1 MPEIIRQ
8 PVRMDCQVGLDLAHA
23 VDRMPHGSFPF
34 LENARVTQEGRIE
47 SRPGYTVYDAS
58 ASAPRLLHSIRR
70 LNDPDMSRAAV
81 GYTDIVGNGT
91 ILEAGPQGAL
101 VGIDTGYSGKP
112 LSLIPFRP
120 DQAPESWMYVYDSLK
135 STKVRPD
142 GAIRAVGVA
151 PPSTAPDIE
160 YGPPAWAQIADGQ
173 AAGAWTGTP
182 SQFDRTNGDT
192 DTIAFVIYNSGSTG
206 WCCIQPN
213 VGQPFWMGE
222 RMQVILGYGGGNQE
236 AVVIREIN
244 SAITSTTILG
254 IQYDSGNRGSCS
266 IVLAG
271 SPHGLSRN
279 SILQLVGG
287 GGSELIRVLEV
298 IFSPDGLIYS
308 LRCVTVNN
316 HAAGAV
322 VNGELSWYCYTANTH
337 IGGAGEAIRSQAI
350 SFPLP
355 SAGTGVA
362 TLTGA
367 INAGMANSR
376 PIDVANDYMHV
387 SVFLQ
392 NPTNVVNVKLLLA
405 LDATPNFSFSSP
417 GNSYIWTVTQEQLTA
432 AGSTGQGGGYVAGD
446 SWAEIIVP
454 ISSAARSGGDA
465 TRTLANITGVAIQ
478 VTTTAACA
486 WGFDWWYLF
495 GTYGPTIQPNAP
507 GGYSFQ
513 SRFRDSSTGTY
524 GVPSPQ
530 NRYSLRPLRE
540 QILVTPAATA
550 VTSVDQID
558 IYVAGGTISNFL
570 YAGSVTNNNGS
581 PNTFSDNIP
590 DGFILQA
597 NKPPDLTALQPWP
610 ILDNPWQGTLNVSG
624 TSVTGITGTPFD
636 LNLVSNSVILINGN
650 VFQTFGQPRSS
661 TFLELTMDAGSLTG
675 ATFLIGSPVLAAQP
689 LPVAFGPL
697 EGPFLPVVGAL
708 GDMKNAGTFY
718 FCNAANLD
726 NASDRNTL
734 EITSPSEPLITGET
748 WNGQFYVGS
757 RENVFAIRYAY
768 LEAVQTPFQFVR
780 LPSPSGFW
788 SRWAICRG
796 PDGVYALGRDGIYR
810 WSDAG
815 GVNITDEMLYPM
827 FPHDGNPAIATN
839 GILPVDMSQV
849 DFMRLS
855 ATDFDIRFVYLDTS
869 GVQHTLRYEIAKRR
883 WFLHTYGDS
892 FAYEYLNE
900 PLVSS
905 PHSMQILQLSR
916 TSGSIYVSGGNA
928 DNASP
933 ITVSVLPPYSD
944 GGDERAQKLLVDLM
958 SDADGVGS
966 YTVTP
971 KYNEGM
977 IIGTPGTFSVSGG
990 RQQSQLNVAS
1000 LPSGLALY
1008 RNSSALVTWT
1018 GGPDGPRLYALEFSG
1033 YAQPYLS
1040 KRVTT
1045 QVKDLGFP
1053 GWLHHRRMYAG
1064 LISNS
1069 VTTLTILCQ
1078 DGRSYSTQIPSTAGK
1093 FRIFPI
1099 MLQQCIKD
1107 LSFGYML
1114 DTGDQTFALFP
1125 GSFTIELKDWIE
1137 ASYIRLA
1144 VFLA

>member
-8 PVRMDCQVGLDLAHA
+8 PVRMDCQAGLDLAHA

-58 ASAPRLLHSIRR
+58 ASAPGLLHSIRR

-142 GAIRAVGVA
+142 GVIRTIGVA

-160 YGPPAWAQIADGQ
+160 YGPPSRASVVFGQ
-173 AAGAWTGTP
+173 TSSGWGFSGATTAV
-182 SQFDRTNGDT
+182 SDTDRTNGG
-192 DTIAFVIYNSGSTG
+192 AFTVSSILYNVGTTG
-206 WCCIQPN
+206 WCCITPSA
-213 VGQPFWMGE
+213 GLTSWAGE
-222 RMQVILGYGGGNQE
+222 RMFVILSGSTEN
-236 AVVIREIN
+236 VVVREIHPAATAA
-244 SAITSTTILG
+244 SIASIK
-254 IQYDSGNRGSCS
+254 YDSGTTGTCS
-266 IVLAG
+266 IVLNSPPAG
-271 SPHGLSRN
+271 ITRN
-279 SILQLVGG
+279 SLLSVGPNGAAQTDLV
-287 GGSELIRVLEV
+287 RVLEV
-298 IFSPDGLIYS
+298 INSPDGTAYS
-308 LRCVTVNN
+308 IRCSTTHTFAAGDATAGRVSWYVYTTVN
-316 HAAGAV
+316 HAAGETITLRYISA
-322 VNGELSWYCYTANTH
+322 
-337 IGGAGEAIRSQAI
+337 SQ
-350 SFPLP
+350 P
-355 SAGTGVA
+355 SLGTGAVA
-362 TLTGA
+362 VKTLE
-367 INAGMANSR
+367 NSSLTNSGR
-376 PIDVANDYMHV
+376 PIDPANDWLHISM
-387 SVFLQ
+387 FFQ
-392 NPTNVVNVKLLLA
+392 NPASISEVHLLV
-405 LDATPNFSFSSP
+405 DVDP
-417 GNSYIWTVTQEQLTA
+417 GTA
-432 AGSTGQGGGYVAGD
+432 AGTAFTGNYWEWTITQAQIGTFGSTDGNV
-446 SWAEIIVP
+446 WVEILVP
-454 ISSAARSGGDA
+454 ISSGVRHGGNLSFGFSA
-465 TRTLANITGVAIQ
+465 VQAVGVSLISS
-478 VTTTAACA
+478 AACSY
-486 WGFDWWYLF
+486 GFDCWYF
-495 GTYGPTIQPNAP
+495 SGTYGPTIQPNAP

-524 GVPSPQ
+524 GVPGPQ
-530 NRYSLRPLRE
+530 NRYGLRPLRE
-540 QILVTPAATA
+540 QILITPAATA

-558 IYVAGGTISNFL
+558 IYVAGGTISSFL

-581 PNTFSDNIP
+581 PNTFSDNLP

-610 ILDNPWQGTLNVSG
+610 ILDNPWQGTVNVSG
-624 TSVTGITGTPFD
+624 TSVTGVTGTPFD

-675 ATFLIGSPVLAAQP
+675 ATFLIGSPVLAAQS

-900 PLVSS
+900 PLASS

-928 DNASP
+928 DNVGP

-971 KYNEGM
+971 KYNEGT

-1045 QVKDLGFP
+1045 QVNNLAFP
-1053 GWLHHRRMYAG
+1053 GWKHHRRLYAG

-1069 VTTLTILCQ
+1069 ATTFTILCQ
-1078 DGRSYSTQIPSTAGK
+1078 DGRSYSVTIPSTAGK
-1093 FRIFPI
+1093 FRILPI
-1099 MLQQCIKD
+1099 MLPQAVKD
-1107 LSFGYML
+1107 LAFGYML
-1114 DTGDQTFALFP
+1114 DAGDQTFALFP

-1137 ASYIRLA
+1137 NSFIELA